1 MQLTK
6 TGILLIMALVTLPA
20 QATTFKIA
28 ALFPDGSSWMQK
40 MRAGADKIKTET
52 QGRVKFKF
60 YPGGVMGD
68 DKAVIRK
75 MKIGQLQGG
84 ALMGGSLSHAF
95 SDNQVYSLVLKYQS
109 REEIE
114 YVRGFVDPLIMQGL
128 EKSGFVS
135 FGLMGSG
142 FSYIMSTKSPVAN
155 VSALRKLKTWI
166 PANDAAA
173 LEAVKAFKVNPITLP
188 LGDVL
193 AGLQTGLIDTVA
205 ISPIGAIILQ
215 WHTQIKYI
223 TELPILYSFGTLV
236 LNKKDFKKISAA
248 DQKIVHAVLASITQ
262 AADKQN
268 IKDNGAALTALRNQG
283 IEFIRPSAAELDEW
297 NKYAS
302 ESEKRMLNAGIISNK
317 TASIVNGHI
326 KTFRKNK

>member
-1 MQLTK
+1 MRLTK
-6 TGILLIMALVTLPA
+6 TGILLVMVLVTLPT
-20 QATTFKIA
+20 QASTFKIA

-40 MRAGADKIKTET
+40 MRAGADEIKEKT

-84 ALMGGSLSHAF
+84 ALTGGSLIQAYSE
-95 SDNQVYSLVLKYQS
+95 NQVYSLVLKYQS
-109 REEIE
+109 QKEIE

-128 EKSGFVS
+128 EKGGYVS

-155 VSALRKLKTWI
+155 VSELRKLKTWI
-166 PANDAAA
+166 PANDESA
-173 LEAVKAFKVNPITLP
+173 LEAVKAFEVKPITLP

-193 AGLQTGLIDTVA
+193 AGLQTGLINTVA
-205 ISPIGAIILQ
+205 ISPIGAIVLQ
-215 WHTQIKYI
+215 WHTQIKFI

-236 LNKKDFKKISAA
+236 LNKKDFNKISSA
-248 DQKIVHAVLASITQ
+248 DQKIIRTVLSNITK

-268 IKDNGAALTALRNQG
+268 IKDNEAALATLRNQG
-283 IEFIRPSAAELDEW
+283 IKFIQPNVTELNEW
-297 NKYAS
+297 KKYAA
-302 ESEKRMLNAGIISNK
+302 ESEKRMLSAGIISNK
-317 TASIVNGHI
+317 IIGIVNGHI